1 MRLQRRGVAQDCL
14 LQPLHLRRRLQSEL
28 FVEAEAS
35 VLVRLERVG
44 LPAAPIKGQ
53 HRQAQGPLPR
63 RMLRYQLFEFA
74 HDESMLAR
82 LDPDVDPVLVRDGA
96 QLFKPGDLPLRER
109 LERHVDEGRT
119 TPQR

>member
-1 MRLQRRGVAQDCL
+1 M
-14 LQPLHLRRRLQSEL
+14 
-28 FVEAEAS
+28 
-35 VLVRLERVG
+35 RLERVG
-44 LPAAPIKGQ
+44 LPAAPIKGPHQ
-53 HRQAQGPLPR
+53 QAQGPLAR
-63 RMLRYQLFEFA
+63 RILRHQPFELA
-74 HDESMLAR
+74 DDEGVLAR